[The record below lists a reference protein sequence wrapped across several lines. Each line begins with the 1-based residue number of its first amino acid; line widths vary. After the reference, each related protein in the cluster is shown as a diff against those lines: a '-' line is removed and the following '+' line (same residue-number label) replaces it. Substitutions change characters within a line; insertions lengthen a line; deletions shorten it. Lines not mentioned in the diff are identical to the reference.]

1 MTIWCDNCSGQNK
14 NWTLFSSIVHLLAN
28 GESDCMLNTVTLKFF
43 EKEHTFMSADSFHH
57 AVENEI
63 RVKKRMYDF
72 DDFVKCV
79 ENCGVAVLMKPNDFF
94 DYMNEKGSGKNIN
107 CPLLRKL
114 SVIQFRKYSSKIFW
128 KNNFSEDEYQES
140 EFLKKKTQ
148 RAFLN
153 WKPYPSKGQARGITH
168 SKKVEIVNKLSR
180 FMKPCHLRFW
190 EDLATSVESEDLT
203 INIEHLPKEKN

>member
-1 MTIWCDNCSGQNK
+1 M
-14 NWTLFSSIVHLLAN
+14 H
-28 GESDCMLNTVTLKFF
+28 
-43 EKEHTFMSADSFHH
+43 
-57 AVENEI
+57 
-63 RVKKRMYDF
+63 DF

-94 DYMNEKGSGKNIN
+94 DYTNEKGGGKYIN
-107 CPLLRKL
+107 CPLLLKL
-114 SVIQFRKYSSKIFW
+114 SVIQFRKFSSKIFW
-128 KNNFSEDEYQES
+128 KNNFSEDEFQAS

-153 WKPYPSKGQARGITH
+153 WKPYSSKGPARGITH
-168 SKKVEIVNKLSR
+168 SKKVGILNTLSR

-190 EDLATSVESEDLT
+190 EDLATSVDSEDFT